1 MKVRELKE
9 ILNATT
15 EHDDLEIYA
24 SPLIEIDNSETDNG
38 TAAKR
43 LVPEL
48 FERYPILKVMQF
60 SPHVESAPDSA
71 MIIGYDDS
79 VNCAAEK
86 SNEDES
92 EEFVN

>member
-9 ILNATT
+9 ILNATNF
-15 EHDDLEIYA
+15 HDELEIYA
-24 SPLIEIDNSETDNG
+24 SPLIEIDDAETSNVG
-38 TAAKR
+38 KR

-48 FERYPILKVMQF
+48 FERYRILKVMQF
-60 SPHVESAPDSA
+60 SPHIESAPDSA

-79 VNCAAEK
+79 VNCAAQK
-86 SNEDES
+86 SNEYES